1 MKKVSKTHHSSLN
14 ELNITPLLDL
24 AFVMLVIFIITTPQL
39 SNDLEMNLPSPK
51 KTKAP
56 SPPPKI
62 NRILVETSGRILFN
76 DQPFQLAALK
86 QTLVEMK
93 AHNPDTSVVVRG
105 SADVDYQKVISVL
118 DILQQADITKVGL
131 ATETAQESTLGKAS
145 AAQGPNL

>member
-1 MKKVSKTHHSSLN
+1 MKKFSKSHHSSLN

-51 KTKAP
+51 KTKTL

-86 QTLVEMK
+86 QTLVELK
-93 AHNPDTSVVVRG
+93 THDPETSVVVRG
-105 SADVDYQKVISVL
+105 AADVDYQKVISVL
-118 DILQQADITKVGL
+118 DLLQQADITKVGL
-131 ATETAQESTLGKAS
+131 ATETAQ
-145 AAQGPNL
+145 

>member
-1 MKKVSKTHHSSLN
+1 MKKFSKGHHGSLN

-56 SPPPKI
+56 SPPPKL
-62 NRILVETSGRILFN
+62 NRILVETSGRITFN
-76 DQPFQLAALK
+76 DQPVEVASLK
-86 QTLVEMK
+86 QTLVSMK
-93 AHNPDTSVVVRG
+93 AKDPETTVVVRG
-105 SADVDYQKVISVL
+105 SADVDYQKVITVL

-131 ATETAQESTLGKAS
+131 ATETA
-145 AAQGPNL
+145 P